1 MTDCGILYEDVPI
14 NNEVRPDYRTV
25 QINGNVF
32 ASDVRNNRIEVIDRG
47 LQFANSIAVGP

>member
-1 MTDCGILYEDVPI
+1 MTGSGSLYEDVPI

-25 QINGNVF
+25 QMNGNVV
-32 ASDVRNNRIEVIDRG
+32 AIDVRNNRIEVIDRG